1 MLFRSVLNAAKIC
14 FEAVNKGPMAA
25 LFQTWPKKWL
35 FYLIKGQVVIS
46 LKKKKKRQLMKIKKR
61 NQDQNHGVEK
71 LVGDSCVQYTL
82 AL

>member
-1 MLFRSVLNAAKIC
+1 MAILFNQRAGSD
-14 FEAVNKGPMAA
+14 
-25 LFQTWPKKWL
+25 
-35 FYLIKGQVVIS
+35 LIKK
-46 LKKKKKRQLMKIKKR
+46 KKKKKRQLMKIKKR

>member
-1 MLFRSVLNAAKIC
+1 
-14 FEAVNKGPMAA
+14 MAA

-46 LKKKKKRQLMKIKKR
+46 LKKKKKKKRQQMKIKKR

>member
-1 MLFRSVLNAAKIC
+1 MAILFNQRAGSD
-14 FEAVNKGPMAA
+14 
-25 LFQTWPKKWL
+25 
-35 FYLIKGQVVIS
+35 LI
-46 LKKKKKRQLMKIKKR
+46 KKKKRQLMKIKKR